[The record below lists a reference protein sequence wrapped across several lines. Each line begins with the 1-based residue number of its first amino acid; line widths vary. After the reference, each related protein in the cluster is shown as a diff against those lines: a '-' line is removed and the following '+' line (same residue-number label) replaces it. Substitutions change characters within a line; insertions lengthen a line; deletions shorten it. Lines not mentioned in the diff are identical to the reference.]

1 MRRSKQSITMADV
14 AQEAGVSAQTV
25 SRVINGRHDVSPA
38 TRKHIED
45 IIERLG
51 YQPNA
56 IARSLASTY
65 TRTLGFVTNDFSDY
79 TWTQIMTGA
88 EHEARAQGYFLMIGS
103 AERNPSDEPE
113 YLRILSERQ
122 IDGILFGR
130 ESREL
135 NDSRYNELFQQVPVV
150 TVAYYPSLKQIT
162 VVDVDNVSGGQQATE
177 YLLKRRCRQIALITG
192 PAHWKAVEDRCQ
204 GYKQALDAA
213 GIPFA
218 DSLVAYGDFSYKSGY
233 EAMLELLTHRVK
245 FNAVFAQSDQ
255 MAIGAMRAL
264 REMGKRVPQDVA
276 IIGYDDIP
284 GAAYCYPPLT
294 TIRQPLQELGRIA
307 TQLLIKIIEGKAIPT
322 ETEVLLKTELIQRES
337 A

>member
-1 MRRSKQSITMADV
+1 MPRSKQSVTMADV
-14 AQEAGVSAQTV
+14 AQEAGVSLQTV

-38 TRKHIED
+38 TRKHVEA

-103 AERNPSDEPE
+103 AERNPSDVPE
-113 YLRILSERQ
+113 YLRLLSERQ
-122 IDGILFGR
+122 VDGILFGR
-130 ESREL
+130 ESRGL
-135 NDSRYNELFQQVPVV
+135 NDSRYNDLFQQVPVV

-162 VVDVDNVSGGQQATE
+162 VVDVDNVSGGRQATE
-177 YLLKRRCRQIALITG
+177 YLLSTGRRQIALITG

-204 GYKQALDAA
+204 GYKQALEAS
-213 GIPFA
+213 GIPYA
-218 DSLVAYGDFSYKSGY
+218 DSLIAVGDFSYKSGY
-233 EAMLELLTHRVK
+233 EAMRQLLTRGVPV
-245 FNAVFAQSDQ
+245 NGVFAQSDQ
-255 MAIGAMRAL
+255 MAIGAIRAL
-264 REMGKRVPQDVA
+264 QEAGKHIPQDVA

-284 GAAYCYPPLT
+284 AAAYCYPPLT

-307 TQLLIKIIEGKAIPT
+307 TQLLIKIIEGEASSV
-322 ETEVLLKTELIQRES
+322 ETEVLLKTEVIQRES